1 MVLIQE
7 ANMADP
13 KSLLEAIKATKP
25 MDLVHN
31 PFAFAVGVGVA
42 NGLLAV
48 ARGKRIDIPTASAL
62 GVILGLG
69 EAALVGLEPGNKVW
83 SKETGKVA
91 LWSVLGVAAGV
102 APFLLFSGEEAGRGI
117 PVAEGTKVAEGKVA

>member
-1 MVLIQE
+1 
-7 ANMADP
+7 MADP

-48 ARGKRIDIPTASAL
+48 ARGKRIDAPTATAL
-62 GVILGLG
+62 GIILGLG
-69 EAALVGLEPGNKVW
+69 EAALVGLEPGNKLW
-83 SKETGKVA
+83 SAETGKVA
-91 LWSVLGVAAGV
+91 AWSVLGVAVGV
-102 APFLLFSGEEAGRGI
+102 VPFMLLGSGESSHGF
-117 PVAEGTKVAEGKVA
+117 PVAQTGSSGGKVA

>member
-1 MVLIQE
+1 
-7 ANMADP
+7 MADA
-13 KSLLEAIKATKP
+13 KSIIAAIKATKP

-48 ARGKRIDIPTASAL
+48 ARNKRIDLPTASAL

-91 LWSVLGVAAGV
+91 LWSVLGVAVGV
-102 APFLLFSGEEAGRGI
+102 APFMLFGGEGSAHAI
-117 PVAEGTKVAEGKVA
+117 PVAEKVRETKGEAVA